1 MPAFLKTL
9 FYPTLSLTILFLVGC
24 SRDNPLSVP
33 DEYVEP
39 EEINCEVIW
48 TLDNLLDDIQITDTT
63 LTYPFI
69 NDEGGLEL
77 RQNFNLEIF
86 NYNANVDYLIN
97 SVVITP
103 VPLDIDIANQTNSE
117 FNEQLDDNDI
127 SSGLRDITS
136 IDIQLNDELLID
148 SENISST
155 IALLEAVET
164 VTIVVRVKFDVAL
177 FEPDPDTDADCKP
190 VYIKDNN
197 GDVTDK
203 QQTEQQTQV
212 TTYTIEI
219 EHNQFDEIAV
229 ARIEL
234 ASDFSAANDE
244 FGRAISLGNSLE
256 SEIDGIIYPATIN
269 AAIGV
274 PHANI
279 DVEDSGSVIFIE
291 QVTGSDLGGDVLISA
306 ANPDPD
312 DQFGYSVSYSDGI
325 LAISAPGEDS
335 FGEGIY
341 PWVDT
346 VGDGINDNLS
356 VEDNNIAESSG
367 AVYLFEKN
375 SEEPN
380 GWRQVAFIKQPST
393 QLGLE
398 SYDVGF
404 GKNILLQ
411 GNLLLIA
418 APQQPHTIVIDDE
431 QKIVSSGSVHAY
443 RYDSEAK
450 IWRFKTTFQSNT
462 PDDSDNDNF
471 GSALAVHDGYILI
484 GAPGENNGAGAAHL
498 FSPVGDSWE
507 FSSYLTAS
515 NSDTGDAFGTSVAI
529 SSTKIFIGAS
539 KEDSFGKGLNRNKS
553 DNSLENSGAVYGYSI
568 NELGDPW
575 TEFVYIKA
583 DIPMKDAQFGYDIEF
598 DADNLIIGEPFR
610 SNDNSLGQVYLF
622 ELREK
627 ELQPSAILLYEDIEN
642 TLSSDNTQMNARYG
656 SSLSLFNGIL
666 GVGANGFTNNETGV
680 IKTHSGKAYIIQ

>member
-9 FYPTLSLTILFLVGC
+9 FYPTLSLTIVFLVGC

-39 EEINCEVIW
+39 VEINCEETW
-48 TLDNLLDDIQITDTT
+48 TLHNLLDDIQITDTT

-69 NDEGGLEL
+69 NDDGELEIK
-77 RQNFNLEIF
+77 QNFTHGNF
-86 NYNANVDYLIN
+86 DYNAKVDHLIN

-103 VPLDIDIANQTNSE
+103 TPTDIDIFNQETSE
-117 FNEQLDDNDI
+117 INAGLDDNDI
-127 SSGLRDITS
+127 SSSLRDVTS
-136 IDIQLNDELLID
+136 IDITLNDEQIGP
-148 SENISST
+148 ENISST
-155 IALLEAVET
+155 IALFEEVQT
-164 VTIVVRVKFDVAL
+164 VTIVERVKFNVAL
-177 FEPDPDTDADCKP
+177 FEPDPNTDADCKP
-190 VYIKDNN
+190 VYVKDNN
-197 GDVTDK
+197 GEDTEK
-203 QQTEQQTQV
+203 QETEQQIQI
-212 TTYTIEI
+212 TTYTIDI

-234 ASDFSAANDE
+234 ASDISAANDE

-269 AAIGV
+269 AAIGI

-279 DVEDSGSVIFIE
+279 GVEDSGSVLFIE
-291 QVTGSDLGGDVLISA
+291 QVTGSDWGGDVLISA
-306 ANPDPD
+306 AKPDPD

-346 VGDGINDNLS
+346 VSDGINDNLS

-418 APQQPHTIVIDDE
+418 APQQQHTIVIDDE
-431 QKIVSSGSVHAY
+431 QIIVSSGAVHAY
-443 RYDSEAK
+443 RFDSDANSWKLE
-450 IWRFKTTFQSNT
+450 TTFQSST
-462 PDDSDNDNF
+462 PNDNDNF
-471 GSALAVHDGYILI
+471 GSALAVHEGYILI

-507 FSSYLTAS
+507 GSAYLTAS
-515 NSDTGDAFGTSVAI
+515 NSDIGDAFGTSVAI
-529 SSTKIFIGAS
+529 SPTKIFIGAS
-539 KEDSFGKGLNRNKS
+539 KEDSFGKGLNRNKA

-568 NELGDPW
+568 DELGDSW

-583 DIPMKDAQFGYDIEF
+583 DTPMESAQFGYDIKF
-598 DADNLIIGEPFR
+598 DADNLVIGEPFR
-610 SNDNSLGQVYLF
+610 SNDNSLGQVYLY

-627 ELQPSAILLYEDIEN
+627 ELQPSAIILYESIES
-642 TLSSDNTQMNARYG
+642 TISSDNTQMNARFG
-656 SSLSLFNGIL
+656 SSLSLFKGIL
-666 GVGANGFTNNETGV
+666 GVGANGFTNRETGV
-680 IKTHSGKAYIIQ
+680 SKTHSGKAYFLK